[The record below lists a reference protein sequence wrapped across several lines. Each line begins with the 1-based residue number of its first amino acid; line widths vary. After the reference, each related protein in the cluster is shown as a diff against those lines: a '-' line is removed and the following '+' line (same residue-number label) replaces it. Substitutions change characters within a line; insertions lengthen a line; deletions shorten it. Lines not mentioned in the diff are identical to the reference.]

1 MSPWTWRCEES
12 KRAMSSEKGAS
23 PLELALGLMLI
34 VVPVAVMA
42 LSVAPIFEHHNFAR
56 RAAAEAARTLVLNPT
71 ESGRLDARN
80 LVTTLAV
87 GHNVDPE
94 LIEVR
99 FCGGDFCSLDRG
111 SMVSVEV
118 VVRVAEVSA
127 FLPIGNMTVTATH
140 AEQIDPYRS
149 RP

>member
-1 MSPWTWRCEES
+1 MWRCGES
-12 KRAMSSEKGAS
+12 KRVISSERGAS

-42 LSVAPIFEHHNFAR
+42 LSVAPVFEHHNFAR

-71 ESGRLDARN
+71 EGGHLDALN
-80 LVTTLAV
+80 LVTNLAV
-87 GHNVDPE
+87 GHNVDPG
-94 LIEVR
+94 LIEVT

-111 SMVSVEV
+111 SMVLVEV
-118 VVRVAEVSA
+118 VVRVPEVSA
-127 FLPIGNMTVTATH
+127 FLPIGNMTVRATH

-149 RP
+149 RS

>member
-1 MSPWTWRCEES
+1 
-12 KRAMSSEKGAS
+12 MSSDRGAS
-23 PLELALGLMLI
+23 PLELAMGLMLI
-34 VVPVAVMA
+34 VVPVAVVA
-42 LSVAPIFEHHNFAR
+42 LSVAPVFEHHNFAR

-87 GHNVDPE
+87 GHNIDPGLVD
-94 LIEVR
+94 VR
-99 FCGGDFCSLDRG
+99 FCGGDLCSLARG

-118 VVRVAEVSA
+118 VVRVPEVSA
-127 FLPIGNMTVTATH
+127 FLPIGDITVTATH

-149 RP
+149 RS

>member
-1 MSPWTWRCEES
+1 MWRCEEL
-12 KRAMSSEKGAS
+12 RRVMFRERGAS

-42 LSVAPIFEHHNFAR
+42 LSVAPVFEHHNLAR

-71 ESGRLDARN
+71 EEGQLDALN
-80 LVTTLAV
+80 LVTSLAV
-87 GHNVDPE
+87 GHNVDPG
-94 LIEVR
+94 LIEVK
-99 FCGGDFCSLDRG
+99 FCGGDFCSLQRG

-118 VVRVAEVSA
+118 VVIVPEVSA
-127 FLPIGNMTVTATH
+127 FLPIGTMTVTATH

-149 RP
+149 RS